1 MCPVQVL
8 HSFSLN
14 CQDKLVE
21 DVMYLPTS
29 FHFMSVVYR
38 VVTVLQLPA
47 RLFGDN

>member
-21 DVMYLPTS
+21 DAMYLPTS
-29 FHFMSVVYR
+29 FHFMSVVQGSDSS
-38 VVTVLQLPA
+38 TAASPA
-47 RLFGDN
+47 VW